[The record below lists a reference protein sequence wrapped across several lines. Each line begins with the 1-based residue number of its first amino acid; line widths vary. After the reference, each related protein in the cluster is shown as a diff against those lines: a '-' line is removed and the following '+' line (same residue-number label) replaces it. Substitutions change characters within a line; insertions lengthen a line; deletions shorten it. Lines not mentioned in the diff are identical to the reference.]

1 MYYFVPGCPILP
13 TLLSEKT
20 VTSPSNDLD
29 TLVKVIWPY
38 IQAFISGISIILH
51 QAICLY
57 SSTTLFWLFLC
68 NKFWHQK
75 VCALHTCYYLSR
87 LFQKFSFSC
96 YGMNFKMD
104 FSISLKNII
113 GFLQFCSSFLR
124 LFSVFMAFC
133 ASIQI
138 LKVFVLVPWKMS
150 LISW

>member
-57 SSTTLFWLFLC
+57 SSTTLF
-68 NKFWHQK
+68 
-75 VCALHTCYYLSR
+75 
-87 LFQKFSFSC
+87 
-96 YGMNFKMD
+96 
-104 FSISLKNII
+104 
-113 GFLQFCSSFLR
+113 
-124 LFSVFMAFC
+124 
-133 ASIQI
+133 
-138 LKVFVLVPWKMS
+138 
-150 LISW
+150 